1 MTSIPGNSIE
11 TVMGSSREETRKAQV
26 LLEGYEKTRESLT
39 GHGREGDTEEKETGG
54 RRNKY
59 H

>member
-39 GHGREGDTEEKETGG
+39 GHGREGDTEEK
-54 RRNKY
+54 
-59 H
+59 